1 MLTWLSGIA
10 TISAVN
16 MRFGRSLIFGAL
28 IGLVTGIVAL
38 LILAP
43 IMINN
48 VDARLLGDGTAR
60 VETFF
65 SIGSASLE
73 LPHLVDMG
81 ETTLFTGT
89 VEISPLGLV
98 SVFAALGFGFAGLVT
113 SAALQWMPRAF
124 DPDAVVPRNSGK
136 VLTSGALTGAIT
148 GLLFAQGAVIWLG
161 EQATTTAEI
170 PIVPGL
176 LWALLAGVSIG
187 SAVAGLSHLLSRP
200 DVIGLDELGWETPEE
215 FKRATARAVGVPV
228 MAMVVVLVVVA
239 AFGALFLGISPDVV
253 PHGGEEASGDVNKAP
268 LLIIA
273 SLISAVILGFAA
285 FAAYRPRAA
294 TKRRESR

>member
-1 MLTWLSGIA
+1 MVSGSA
-10 TISAVN
+10 TISPVN
-16 MRFGRSLIFGAL
+16 ERFGRSLIGGAL

-38 LILAP
+38 LLLAP

-48 VDARLLGDGTAR
+48 VDARSLGDGTAR

-65 SIGSASLE
+65 AIGSASLE
-73 LPHLVDMG
+73 LPHLVNFG

-89 VEISPLGLV
+89 IDMSPLGLV
-98 SVFAALGFGFAGLVT
+98 SVFAAIGFGFAGLLT
-113 SAALQWMPRAF
+113 AAAIRWLPVAF
-124 DPDAVVPRNSGK
+124 DPEAVTPRKSGR
-136 VLTSGALTGAIT
+136 VLIAGAITGALT

-161 EQATTTAEI
+161 DQTATNAEI
-170 PIVPGL
+170 PIVAGL

-187 SAVAGLSHLLSRP
+187 SGVAGLSHLLSRP

-215 FKRATARAVGVPV
+215 FRKATTRAVGVPV
-228 MAMVVVLVVVA
+228 VAIAVVVVIVGV
-239 AFGALFLGISPDVV
+239 FGALFLGLAPEVV
-253 PHGGEEASGDVNKAP
+253 AHGGEEASGEASKVP

-285 FAAYRPRAA
+285 LAAYRPG
-294 TKRRESR
+294 RRG